1 MGDFKYDE
9 TEGWSYES
17 EHGKYHLF
25 ECTSLGGKTTSDIIV
40 IMAEHGDSYE
50 FVNFVYGAF
59 LFENG
64 RKDSITMKFIETFI
78 ETYEV
83 EKEKKGE

>member
-40 IMAEHGDSYE
+40 IMTVQGYSYE
-50 FVNFVYGAF
+50 FVGFIYGAF
-59 LFENG
+59 LFKDG
-64 RKDSITMKFIETFI
+64 KKDSDAMKFIETYI
-78 ETYEV
+78 EKYE
-83 EKEKKGE
+83 KRKKGE